1 MKKLFIILCIL
12 GFCFL
17 AIAGGIT
24 DKHKAVIGQT
34 VASGESPVEMAPG
47 DGWQIVF
54 VNGSFVI
61 IIDSIDADDT
71 ISF

>member
-1 MKKLFIILCIL
+1 MKRFILI
-12 GFCFL
+12 
-17 AIAGGIT
+17 IALLIFAASSYAGNVAMTIG
-24 DKHKAVIGQT
+24 GQT